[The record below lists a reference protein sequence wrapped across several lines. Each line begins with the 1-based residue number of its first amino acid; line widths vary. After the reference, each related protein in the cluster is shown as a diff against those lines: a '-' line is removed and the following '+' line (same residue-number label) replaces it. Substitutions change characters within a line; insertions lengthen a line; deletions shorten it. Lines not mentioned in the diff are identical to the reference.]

1 MSERQTMI
9 RTLKIVAAVVIGLIG
24 TLAFLNNLFNINSA
38 QSFVSAVISAP
49 EQPYYKIIGPTL
61 GSAWQAWLGLGVIM
75 TGELLAGLLGFMG
88 AGRMFSARSLGADS
102 YQAAKSLAIAG
113 GMIGTIVWY
122 GMFVTLGEMYFNMWQ
137 TEIGLGSV
145 AGAFRYGTVC
155 AVMTLLIAI
164 RDE

>member
-1 MSERQTMI
+1 MI
-9 RTLKIVAAVVIGLIG
+9 RILKIAAAVLIGLIG
-24 TLAFLNNLFNINSA
+24 TLAFLNNLFNITSA

-49 EQPYYKIIGPTL
+49 EQPFYKVIGPTFES
-61 GSAWQAWLGLGVIM
+61 GWQGWLGLCVIM
-75 TGELLAGLLGFMG
+75 AGELLAGLLGFIG
-88 AGRMFSARSLGADS
+88 AARMTSARLQEADGF
-102 YQAAKSLAIAG
+102 QAAKSLAIAG

-155 AVMTLLIAI
+155 AVMTFLIAM
-164 RDE
+164 RDD